1 MWVACATVAYP
12 LASED
17 GGRSAAAA
25 AGGAEP
31 IAKIVERLAST
42 DAIVSVLRDM
52 VYPFREPDDRR
63 RDREL
68 APKAVLCQCVG
79 DRTYHDSPIGVR
91 FHRCW
96 PHRSGVVIRSAA
108 CG

>member
-17 GGRSAAAA
+17 GGRSAAAP

-42 DAIVSVLRDM
+42 DVIVSVLRDM
-52 VYPFREPDDRR
+52 VYP
-63 RDREL
+63 
-68 APKAVLCQCVG
+68 
-79 DRTYHDSPIGVR
+79 YS
-91 FHRCW
+91 
-96 PHRSGVVIRSAA
+96 
-108 CG
+108 